1 MLVEHLDEKIKVR
14 ADFGGGVIKPL
25 VFMRRGQIHR
35 VTKVNCRWMDRE
47 GSSKIYYFSITSDS
61 GDVYQIHLNA
71 GDMTWHLD
79 LVMVE
84 S

>member
-1 MLVEHLDEKIKVR
+1 MIVERLDEKVKVR
-14 ADFGGGVIKPL
+14 ADFGGGTIKPL

-35 VTKVNCRWMDRE
+35 VVKINCRWMDRE
-47 GSSKIYYFSITSDS
+47 GTSKIYYFSVTSDS

-79 LVMVE
+79 QVMVE

>member
-1 MLVEHLDEKIKVR
+1 MIVERLDEKVKVR
-14 ADFGGGVIKPL
+14 ADFGGGIIKPL
-25 VFMRRGQIHR
+25 VFMRRNQIHR
-35 VTKVNCRWMDRE
+35 VASVNCRWMDRE
-47 GSSKIYYFSITSDS
+47 GTSKIYYFSITSDS

-79 LVMVE
+79 QVMIE

>member
-1 MLVEHLDEKIKVR
+1 MLVERLDERIKVR
-14 ADFGGGVIKPL
+14 ADFGGGIIKPL
-25 VFMRRGQIHR
+25 VFMCRGQIHR
-35 VTKVNCRWMDRE
+35 VEKVNSRWVDTE
-47 GSSKIYYFSITSDS
+47 GTAKIYYFSVSSDS

>member
-1 MLVEHLDEKIKVR
+1 VIVERLDEKVKVR
-14 ADFGGGVIKPL
+14 ADFGGGTIKPL

-35 VTKVNCRWMDRE
+35 VVKVNCRWMDRE
-47 GSSKIYYFSITSDS
+47 GTSKIYYFSVTSDS

-79 LVMVE
+79 QVMVE

>member
-1 MLVEHLDEKIKVR
+1 MLVEQLDESIRVR
-14 ADFGGGVIKPL
+14 ADFKGGTIKPL
-25 VFMRRGQIHR
+25 VFVRRGQIHR
-35 VTKVNCRWMDRE
+35 VTSVNCRWMDRD
-47 GSSKIYYFSITSDS
+47 GTAKIHYFSVTSDS

-79 LVMVE
+79 QVMIE

>member
-1 MLVEHLDEKIKVR
+1 MIVERLDEKVKVR
-14 ADFGGGVIKPL
+14 ADFGGGTIKPL

-35 VTKVNCRWMDRE
+35 VVKVNCRWMDRE
-47 GSSKIYYFSITSDS
+47 GTSKIYYFSVTSDS

>member
-1 MLVEHLDEKIKVR
+1 MLVERLDESIKVR
-14 ADFGGGVIKPL
+14 ADFGGGAIKPL

-35 VTKVNCRWMDRE
+35 VAKVNCRWMDRE
-47 GSSKIYYFSITSDS
+47 GEAKIYYFSVTSDS

-71 GDMTWHLD
+71 GDMTWNLD
-79 LVMVE
+79 QVMVE

>member
-14 ADFGGGVIKPL
+14 ADFKGGGIKPL
-25 VFMRRGQIHR
+25 VFVRRGQIHR

-47 GSSKIYYFSITSDS
+47 GTAKVFYFSVSVDS
-61 GDVYQIHLNA
+61 GDVYQIHLNT

>member
-1 MLVEHLDEKIKVR
+1 VIVERLDEKVKVR
-14 ADFGGGVIKPL
+14 ADFGGGTIKPL

-35 VTKVNCRWMDRE
+35 VVKINCRWMDRE
-47 GSSKIYYFSITSDS
+47 GTSKIYYFSVTSDS

-79 LVMVE
+79 QVMVE

>member
-1 MLVEHLDEKIKVR
+1 MLVERLDEKIKVR
-14 ADFGGGVIKPL
+14 ADFGGGTVKPL
-25 VFMRRGQIHR
+25 IFTRRGQIHR
-35 VTKVNCRWMDRE
+35 VMKINCRWMDRE
-47 GSSKIYYFSITSDS
+47 GTAKIHYFSVTSDS

>member
-1 MLVEHLDEKIKVR
+1 MIVERLDEKIKVR
-14 ADFGGGVIKPL
+14 ADFGGGIIKPL
-25 VFMRRGQIHR
+25 VFMRRNQIHR
-35 VTKVNCRWMDRE
+35 VANINCRWMDRE
-47 GSSKIYYFSITSDS
+47 GTSKIYYFSVTSDS

-79 LVMVE
+79 QVMIE

>member
-1 MLVEHLDEKIKVR
+1 MLVERLDEKIKVR
-14 ADFGGGVIKPL
+14 ADFGGGTIKPL
-25 VFMRRGQIHR
+25 VFMRRRHIHR
-35 VTKVNCRWMDRE
+35 VVKVNCRWMDRE
-47 GSSKIYYFSITSDS
+47 GTAKIYYFSVTSDS
-61 GDVYQIHLNA
+61 GDVYQIHLNT